1 MTQNTHDVLSSYCWQ
16 DEWADSFSDSAGSSE
31 VRKSIA
37 NAERVLKET
46 HEELYGARPPL
57 PWPQTLLITF
67 GLVFVLWYAV
77 YLVISGP
84 MLDAQRKTVAE
95 KYEQLVQQEAES

>member
-1 MTQNTHDVLSSYCWQ
+1 MAQNTYDTSSSYCWQ

-46 HEELYGARPPL
+46 YEELYGTRPPL
-57 PWPQTLLITF
+57 PWPQTLLFAF
-67 GLVFVLWYAV
+67 GLVFVMWYVV